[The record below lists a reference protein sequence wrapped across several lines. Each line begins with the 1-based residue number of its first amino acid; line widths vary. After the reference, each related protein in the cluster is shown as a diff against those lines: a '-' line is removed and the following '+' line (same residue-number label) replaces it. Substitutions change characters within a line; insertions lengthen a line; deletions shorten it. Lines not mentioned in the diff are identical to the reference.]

1 MIAGPAPAGPAPVA
15 RYGTDPVAA
24 LRDLCRDG
32 AARAVAPGL
41 RAALAAVGDHLDRPL
56 QLVVAGAVSAGK
68 STLINALLR
77 RSVAPADAGEC
88 TRLVTWYEHGDT
100 DGAVLVELADG
111 TVLHR
116 TLDGGRVPADL
127 GVAAGRVVRLRVQ
140 LADPAL
146 RALTVIDTPGVDTVT
161 AENEA
166 ATRRLLFGDAAAE
179 QAQALLYVLRHVQR
193 FDADTLAE
201 FRDLSAACG
210 MTAVNTAAVL
220 TQIDRRS
227 DADDPWPTAR
237 RLAAAAEAGL
247 GGRVLDVVPVI
258 GLLAETARAARLEP
272 PDVDALRELAALPP
286 DELDDL
292 LLDLDEFTGADGP
305 VWGPVEVGARRRLVA
320 LLHRHGLRV
329 AVAQLRER
337 PDLAPAALH
346 RALAGASG
354 YGADVAPGGETVV
367 WDLAAA
373 GAGPDLTRTLA
384 DVLDRFARHAGR
396 LKAFAAVGR
405 LRALARDGG
414 GPGAAREDR
423 ALLAELADAVD
434 EHRPVAA
441 GLRGLRILAA
451 CAAVGRG
458 QLQLD
463 EAMTAELMRLARFDD
478 PAAGLGLPVTATAAD
493 VVAAAADASRRWR
506 RVLQF
511 AGPGVGA
518 QRARDVLGAL
528 EDIAAA
534 HAGSAPAPVLPAPV
548 PAAPPAPDPTA
559 ARPAPSGP
567 APPGSAPSG
576 SAAADRAGV
585 HDITALLARANPP
598 PAAATRVIPTPVRPA
613 LGERERAVVAAL
625 RAPAP
630 AAHAVVGL
638 PADAPES
645 DVRAAAAALA
655 GSFRVL
661 LHRPGVDRRAVR
673 EACAALEAIATG
685 GPGGR
690 DGGR

>member
-1 MIAGPAPAGPAPVA
+1 
-15 RYGTDPVAA
+15 
-24 LRDLCRDG
+24 
-32 AARAVAPGL
+32 
-41 RAALAAVGDHLDRPL
+41 
-56 QLVVAGAVSAGK
+56 VSAGK

-77 RSVAPADAGEC
+77 RPVAPADAGEC
-88 TRLVTWYEHGDT
+88 TRLVTWYEHGER
-100 DGAVLVELADG
+100 DGVVLVELADG
-111 TVLHR
+111 TVLR
-116 TLDGGRVPADL
+116 RALDGGRVPADL
-127 GVAAGRVVRLRVQ
+127 GVAAEDVVRLRVQ

-146 RALTVIDTPGVDTVT
+146 RALTVIDTPGVNTVT
-161 AENEA
+161 AENED

-179 QAQALLYVLRHVQR
+179 HAQALLYVLRHVQR

-237 RLAAAAEAGL
+237 RLAATAEAGL

-258 GLLAETARAARLEP
+258 GLLAETAAPPGWAPTTSPGCASWPRCPPTSWTTCCWTSTSSPAPTGRCGGRWTWPSAAAWSRCCTATACGWPPSGCATAPTSGPPSCTAPSPRRRVRRRRHPRRGDRRLGHRRRRRRSRPHPHPRRRARPLRPPRRPAQGVRRRGPAARP
-272 PDVDALRELAALPP
+272 RPRR
-286 DELDDL
+286 
-292 LLDLDEFTGADGP
+292 G
-305 VWGPVEVGARRRLVA
+305 RRRL
-320 LLHRHGLRV
+320 
-329 AVAQLRER
+329 
-337 PDLAPAALH
+337 
-346 RALAGASG
+346 
-354 YGADVAPGGETVV
+354 
-367 WDLAAA
+367 
-373 GAGPDLTRTLA
+373 GP
-384 DVLDRFARHAGR
+384 
-396 LKAFAAVGR
+396 
-405 LRALARDGG
+405 
-414 GPGAAREDR
+414 EDR

-493 VVAAAADASRRWR
+493 VVAAAAQASRRWR

-534 HAGSAPAPVLPAPV
+534 HATAAPAPV
-548 PAAPPAPDPTA
+548 
-559 ARPAPSGP
+559 APSGAAP
-567 APPGSAPSG
+567 AQPPE
-576 SAAADRAGV
+576 AADRAGV
-585 HDITALLARANPP
+585 HDMTALLAGVAPAGGSTRAVPLR
-598 PAAATRVIPTPVRPA
+598 AGLQVAQ

-630 AAHAVVGL
+630 DAHAVVGL
-638 PADAPES
+638 PADAPEPE
-645 DVRAAAAALA
+645 VRAAAAALA

-661 LHRPGVDRRAVR
+661 LHRPGADRRAVQD
-673 EACAALEAIATG
+673 ACAALEAIATG
-685 GPGGR
+685 AAPGT
-690 DGGR
+690 GGA

>member
-111 TVLHR
+111 TVLR
-116 TLDGGRVPADL
+116 RALDGGRVPAEL
-127 GVAAGRVVRLRVQ
+127 GVPVDEVVRLRVQ

-166 ATRRLLFGDAAAE
+166 ATRRLLFGDSAAE

-272 PDVDALRELAALPP
+272 QDVDALRELAALPP

-305 VWGPVEVGARRRLVA
+305 VWGPVEVAARRRLVA

-329 AVAQLRER
+329 ATARLRER

-367 WDLAAA
+367 WDPTA
-373 GAGPDLTRTLA
+373 AGPDLTRTLA
-384 DVLDRFARHAGR
+384 DVLDRFTRHAGR

-414 GPGAAREDR
+414 GADGAAQDR

-493 VVAAAADASRRWR
+493 VAAAAADASRRWR

-534 HAGSAPAPVLPAPV
+534 HAGSAPAPVLPAPG
-548 PAAPPAPDPTA
+548 PAAPLPGPPA
-559 ARPAPSGP
+559 ARPGPSGP
-567 APPGSAPSG
+567 GPSG

-585 HDITALLARANPP
+585 HDLTALLARAHPP
-598 PAAATRVIPTPVRPA
+598 GAAPTRVIPTPARPA

-685 GPGGR
+685 GPGAP
-690 DGGR
+690 

>member
-1 MIAGPAPAGPAPVA
+1 VIPSPAAPGQEA
-15 RYGTDPVAA
+15 DPVAA
-24 LRDLCRDG
+24 LRALCRDG
-32 AARAVAPGL
+32 AARAAAPSL
-41 RAALAAVGDHLDRPL
+41 RAALEAIGDHLDRPL
-56 QLVVAGAVSAGK
+56 QLAVAGAVSAGK

-77 RSVAPADAGEC
+77 RPVAPADAGEC
-88 TRLVTWYEHGDT
+88 TRLVTWYEHGER
-100 DGAVLVELADG
+100 DGVVLVELADG
-111 TVLHR
+111 TVLR
-116 TLDGGRVPADL
+116 RALDGGRVPAEL
-127 GVAAGRVVRLRVQ
+127 GVPTDEVVRLRVQ

-146 RALTVIDTPGVDTVT
+146 RTLTVIDTPGVNTVT
-161 AENEA
+161 AENED

-179 QAQALLYVLRHVQR
+179 HAQALLYVLRHVQR
-193 FDADTLAE
+193 FDADTLTE

-237 RLAAAAEAGL
+237 RLAATAEAGL

-258 GLLAETARAARLEP
+258 GLLAETARAARLDAA
-272 PDVDALRELAALPP
+272 DVAGLRELAALPP

-305 VWGPVEVGARRRLVA
+305 VWGPVDVAVRRRLVA
-320 LLHRHGLRV
+320 LLHRYGLRV
-329 AVAQLRER
+329 ATERLRDR
-337 PDLAPAALH
+337 PDLGPGELQ
-346 RALAGASG
+346 RALAAASG
-354 YGADVAPGGETVV
+354 YGADVTPDGETVV

-373 GAGPDLTRTLA
+373 DAGPDLTRTLA

-493 VVAAAADASRRWR
+493 VVAAAAEASRRWR

-534 HAGSAPAPVLPAPV
+534 HSTAAPAPVAPAEAGRARGPQNG
-548 PAAPPAPDPTA
+548 AAQNGAGRNGTA
-559 ARPAPSGP
+559 DSGP
-567 APPGSAPSG
+567 EP
-576 SAAADRAGV
+576 ADRAGV
-585 HDITALLARANPP
+585 HDMTALLAGLV
-598 PAAATRVIPTPVRPA
+598 PAGAGPSGGGATGTAPRSAAGGAA

-638 PADAPES
+638 PADAPEEE
-645 DVRAAAAALA
+645 VRAAAAALA
-655 GSFRVL
+655 ASFRVL
-661 LHRPGVDRRAVR
+661 LHRPGADRRAVR
-673 EACAALEAIATG
+673 DACQALEAIAAGAPHGTG
-685 GPGGR
+685 GA
-690 DGGR
+690 